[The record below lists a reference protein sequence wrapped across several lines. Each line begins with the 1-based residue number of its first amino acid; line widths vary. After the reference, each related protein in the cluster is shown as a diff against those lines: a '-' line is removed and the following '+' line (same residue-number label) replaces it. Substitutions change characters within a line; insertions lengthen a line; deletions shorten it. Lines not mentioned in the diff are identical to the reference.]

1 MAGPFGGAGARSRDS
16 HELVWHAAEMLL
28 RRVALTFPTAAP
40 LQAAQ
45 IIKRHRFNSDLLHA
59 VAGIRQHCV
68 LRRRLRRAAGHKAIS
83 RFEHGSSGYGQAAM
97 WTPTTGARS
106 ISTSRTT
113 SKKNSSD
120 SSPDGGNSST
130 VGSGASGG
138 SRLPHPHQ
146 FDTYFMAQANK
157 SFPSPPEGWSPPALE
172 GAGGAAGT
180 HPHAITSVR
189 DLLAAYPWLE
199 APLLSAQQSLRAHD
213 SSGFRAALIALLV
226 LSLVLLVAFGKEIR
240 QQVTQN
246 TGDVAADVLS
256 HAELQIRASDLA
268 KAVINEVIT
277 DKDIHDKVALFV
289 QDLLADQY
297 VRQSVAELLVWS
309 LKSESVRESMYWLL
323 AHPETQDSTAKL
335 MYDVLQSPNVKEAS
349 AELAQWVVT
358 QPHTYQVT
366 QDMFQSLFSSQ
377 PLLDQGTKFMTYA
390 AWESMA
396 DPSIVDQC
404 ARLMEGVLGD
414 PRVQKRGGDAVWGAM
429 TWMLNPLNLVR
440 DADRAAQEAAVAKY
454 GLLAAEASVQGSS
467 QPDDPAAV
475 VQAGGSAAPRGGDS
489 APAPPPGPVQ
499 ARAELLMDPAAASSV
514 PAPAPK
520 RGLAIADV
528 DDDEEGGGGE
538 DGWGEA
544 R

>member
-1 MAGPFGGAGARSRDS
+1 MRSRDS

-45 IIKRHRFNSDLLHA
+45 IIKRHRFNTDLLHA

-68 LRRRLRRAAGHKAIS
+68 LRRRLGRASSSRAIS
-83 RFEHGSSGYGQAAM
+83 RSQYGDAAYGQAPVWA
-97 WTPTTGARS
+97 PATGSRT
-106 ISTSRTT
+106 ISTSSVLH
-113 SKKNSSD
+113 SKVSSGSPPD
-120 SSPDGGNSST
+120 DGAGSS
-130 VGSGASGG
+130 
-138 SRLPHPHQ
+138 SRLAHPHQ

-157 SFPSPPEGWSPPALE
+157 SFPTPPEGWSPPSLQ
-172 GAGGAAGT
+172 GSGGVPT
-180 HPHAITSVR
+180 HPPITSVR

-199 APLLSAQQSLRAHD
+199 APLLSAQQSLKAHD

-226 LSLVLLVAFGKEIR
+226 LSIVLLTAFGKEIR

-297 VRQSVAELLVWS
+297 VRHSVAELLVWS
-309 LKSESVRESMYWLL
+309 LKSESVRESLYWLL

-335 MYDVLQSPNVKEAS
+335 MYDVLQSASVKQAT
-349 AELAQWVVT
+349 AELGQWVIA
-358 QPHTYQVT
+358 QPNTYAVT
-366 QDMFQSLFSSQ
+366 QDMMQALFASQ
-377 PLLDQGTKFMTYA
+377 PILDQGTKFMTYA
-390 AWESMA
+390 AYESMA
-396 DPSIVDQC
+396 DPSVVDQC

-440 DADRAAQEAAVAKY
+440 DADLAAQEAAVRKY
-454 GLLAAEASVQGSS
+454 GLLAVQASVQGSS
-467 QPDDPAAV
+467 SPDDPLSV
-475 VQAGGSAAPRGGDS
+475 VQGANAASS
-489 APAPPPGPVQ
+489 APAAASPAHDAPVK
-499 ARAELLMDPAAASSV
+499 AKSELLMDPAASASV
-514 PAPAPK
+514 PAPS

-528 DDDEEGGGGE
+528 DDGEGGDRGLSE